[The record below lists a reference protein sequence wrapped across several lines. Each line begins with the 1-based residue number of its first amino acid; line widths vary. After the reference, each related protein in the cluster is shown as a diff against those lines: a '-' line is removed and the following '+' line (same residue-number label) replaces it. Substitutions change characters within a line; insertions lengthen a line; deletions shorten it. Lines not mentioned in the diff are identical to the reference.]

1 MNMGGESKIEE
12 PKVVVGEET
21 KVGVSRNFSQSWLS
35 IFPWLS
41 FETEKQ
47 MMFCTVCLKD
57 GVAKNLFTRG
67 CNNLYCSHC
76 MSITHRLCVCTQ
88 SVVCTQSEMCTLYL
102 VRSVYMSI
110 THRLCVCVYQGWGN
124 VNNLVTKSH
133 GFYALFAFLG
143 STFPTKRLPVGH

>member
-1 MNMGGESKIEE
+1 MWRKSNFSWALLLKEKEEYTATEKSDDDIQLERPEVEGEEEQMNMGGESKIEE

-67 CNNLYCSHC
+67 CNNFLLLSLHV
-76 MSITHRLCVCTQ
+76 HNTQ
-88 SVVCTQSEMCTLYL
+88 T
-102 VRSVYMSI
+102 
-110 THRLCVCVYQGWGN
+110 VCVPSQ
-124 VNNLVTKSH
+124 
-133 GFYALFAFLG
+133 
-143 STFPTKRLPVGH
+143 